1 MLAVGLNLSS
11 SRLSI
16 VELLKSRNG
25 FTVANMA
32 RAEIPPGC
40 MVKGEVQD
48 IEILSNSLKEIWRK
62 NKISD
67 RKVFIGIAN
76 QKVIAKE
83 IRIPV
88 INDDEIK
95 NSIQYQISD
104 FIPIP
109 KNNIIYDYYVVE
121 KGEDH
126 SRIMLVGAMKSMV
139 DDVVSSFKKAGLLAQ
154 AIDLNC
160 FALYRTVNYIKGIEK
175 DKDVKNKRTAFCVA
189 NLGVEISIIEM
200 IQDYNLKYPRFTS
213 TSIRSFIDEISKETK
228 KDDKYCGEVLSKF
241 DFKSLL
247 LKKNEPEKKKKET
260 GDSFLKPE
268 EKESKNSGK
277 DKDKVKDEPDSGK
290 VKEIIKSTTDRFIGE
305 IKLSVEH
312 FLQENPKSSV
322 GKIILTGEYIRNIDR
337 YIEQE
342 IEYKVE
348 MLNINDYFP
357 LKNIKIA
364 AGYSEDGNYI
374 LDPVA
379 IGMALRGLN
388 Q

>member
-1 MLAVGLNLSS
+1 
-11 SRLSI
+11 
-16 VELLKSRNG
+16 
-25 FTVANMA
+25 
-32 RAEIPPGC
+32 
-40 MVKGEVQD
+40 
-48 IEILSNSLKEIWRK
+48 
-62 NKISD
+62 
-67 RKVFIGIAN
+67 
-76 QKVIAKE
+76 
-83 IRIPV
+83 
-88 INDDEIK
+88 
-95 NSIQYQISD
+95 
-104 FIPIP
+104 
-109 KNNIIYDYYVVE
+109 
-121 KGEDH
+121 
-126 SRIMLVGAMKSMV
+126 
-139 DDVVSSFKKAGLLAQ
+139 
-154 AIDLNC
+154 
-160 FALYRTVNYIKGIEK
+160 
-175 DKDVKNKRTAFCVA
+175 
-189 NLGVEISIIEM
+189 VEISIIEM